1 MTDFSFSIGLNPQY
15 RDLDPNGHVN
25 QAVYSSYCEQVRVEY
40 WADVIGMRH
49 DKAPVAVVRSEMEYE
64 AELTLDHSVT
74 VSQRVVELGSS
85 SVVFEYEIM
94 RDDGVRAA
102 TGEVVLLCYNREEK
116 SAQPLPA
123 EWREA
128 ITAFEELDGSKERTD
143 E

>member
-1 MTDFSFSIGLNPQY
+1 MTDFSYSITVKPQY

-40 WADVIGMRH
+40 WADVIGLRH
-49 DKAPVAVVRSEMEYE
+49 DKAPVAVVRSEMEFE
-64 AELTLDHSVT
+64 AELTLDHTVT
-74 VSQRVVELGSS
+74 VMQRVQELGSS

-102 TGEVVLLCYNREEK
+102 SGEVVLLCYDREEK

-123 EWREA
+123 DWREA
-128 ITAFEELDGSKERTD
+128 ITEFEGLDASE
-143 E
+143 